1 MKDVKMKTV
10 KLV

>member
-1 MKDVKMKTV
+1 MTV

>member
-1 MKDVKMKTV
+1 MKDVEMKTV